1 MENKDLIIASL
12 RKELQETH
20 SKCSA
25 LEQENALLEN
35 EIERLTRKL
44 GGAKKD
50 SEKPLKLAKTL
61 NYLKEN

>member
-1 MENKDLIIASL
+1 MNTENKDIIIASL

-35 EIERLTRKL
+35 ELERLKRKVETS
-44 GGAKKD
+44 KNMYKIH
-50 SEKPLKLAKTL
+50 
-61 NYLKEN
+61 ENTSKN

>member
-1 MENKDLIIASL
+1 MENKDIIIASL

-25 LEQENALLEN
+25 LEQENALLQN
-35 EIERLTRKL
+35 EVERLNRKL
-44 GGAKKD
+44 GKGKSD
-50 SEKPLKLAKTL
+50 SEKTGKTGKTL